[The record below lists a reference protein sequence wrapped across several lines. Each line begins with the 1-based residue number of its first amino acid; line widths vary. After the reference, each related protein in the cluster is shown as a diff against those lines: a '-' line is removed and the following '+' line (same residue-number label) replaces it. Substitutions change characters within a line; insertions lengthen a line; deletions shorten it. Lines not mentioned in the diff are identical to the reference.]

1 MELITA
7 VPSEFI
13 DVLQAVIVLIVVAG
27 RVSLNLVLDYLAT
40 RRRLREAQ

>member
-1 MELITA
+1 
-7 VPSEFI
+7 
-13 DVLQAVIVLIVVAG
+13 VVAG